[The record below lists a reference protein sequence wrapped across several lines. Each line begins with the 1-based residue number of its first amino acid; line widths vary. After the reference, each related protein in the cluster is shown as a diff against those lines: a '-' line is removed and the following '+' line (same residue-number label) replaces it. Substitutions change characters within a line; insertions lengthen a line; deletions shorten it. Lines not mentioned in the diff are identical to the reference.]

1 MSIGTGLAEIAR
13 YKNTTGACSYAAF
26 HQSFHAYLTNPARL
40 ARRRIKVHSSKRD
53 SQRISICSDLGRN
66 SLLNREEDMKKSLV
80 ALALFGAFAAT
91 AQAQSSVQ
99 IYGTI
104 DAGLGKATG
113 STTAVTKRDNNK
125 LGFKGTEDLGNGLK
139 AIFQLEIRYESDT
152 GTIENTSGN
161 NSRPLFQ
168 GQSRVGLQGD
178 FGTVRLGRGLTA
190 YQEVSTSFEPW
201 SGMPTQAGFQT
212 DLTVAGYT
220 SDPLSPTGN
229 SRNRFSNAV
238 FYNSPVFNGFQL
250 NATVAAKEANNN
262 SAVPARAPGNSV
274 TFASGNR
281 AVAANVAP
289 TSTPYSISATYTSTG
304 FAAMAAYERNG
315 LQAKLWS
322 VAASVNPIPELK
334 VMLSI
339 QHQKDD
345 DFKIINTGTKSWVLG
360 ANYDVGPGKIRA
372 GYGQKTPDGVVKTKQ
387 ASLGYDYNLS
397 KRTYVY
403 ADISNKKAAVADS
416 INYNVAKS
424 INYVGI
430 GVHHNF

>member
-1 MSIGTGLAEIAR
+1 
-13 YKNTTGACSYAAF
+13 
-26 HQSFHAYLTNPARL
+26 
-40 ARRRIKVHSSKRD
+40 
-53 SQRISICSDLGRN
+53 
-66 SLLNREEDMKKSLV
+66 MKKSLV

-104 DAGLGKATG
+104 DAGLGKA
-113 STTAVTKRDNNK
+113 SNATTAVTKRDNNK

-152 GTIENTSGN
+152 GTLESNGA
-161 NSRPLFQ
+161 RPLFQ

-190 YQEVSTSFEPW
+190 YQEVSTMFEPW

-220 SDPLSPTGN
+220 SDPLSPAGN

-238 FYNSPVFNGFQL
+238 FYNSPVFNGFQF
-250 NATVAAKEANNN
+250 NATVAAKEANTNA
-262 SAVPARAPGNSV
+262 AVGATVAN
-274 TFASGNR
+274 TTTNASGNF
-281 AVAANVAP
+281 ALAANVAP
-289 TSTPYSISATYTSTG
+289 ASNPYSMSGTYNNG
-304 FAAMAAYERNG
+304 QFAAMAAYERNG

-322 VAASVNPIPELK
+322 VAASFNPVAELK
-334 VMLSI
+334 LMASY
-339 QHQKDD
+339 QHQDD
-345 DFKIINTGTKSWVLG
+345 GNFKIINTDTKSWVLG

-372 GYGQKTPDGVVKTKQ
+372 GYGQKTPDGVAKTKQ

-397 KRTYVY
+397 KRTYLY
-403 ADISNKKAAVADS
+403 ADISNKKSASAA
-416 INYNVAKS
+416 NYNNTTSVS
-424 INYVGI
+424 YIGL

>member
-1 MSIGTGLAEIAR
+1 
-13 YKNTTGACSYAAF
+13 
-26 HQSFHAYLTNPARL
+26 
-40 ARRRIKVHSSKRD
+40 
-53 SQRISICSDLGRN
+53 
-66 SLLNREEDMKKSLV
+66 MKKSLV

-152 GTIENTSGN
+152 GTLESNA
-161 NSRPLFQ
+161 RPLFQ

-190 YQEVSTSFEPW
+190 FQESSTSFEPW
-201 SGMPTQAGFQT
+201 SGMPTPAGFQT
-212 DLTVAGYT
+212 DLTVAGYS
-220 SDPLSPTGN
+220 SDPLSAPGN
-229 SRNRFSNAV
+229 SKNRFSNAV
-238 FYNSPVFNGFQL
+238 FYNSPVINGFQV

-262 SAVPARAPGNSV
+262 AAVPARAPGNIF
-274 TFASGNR
+274 TFASGNY
-281 AVAANVAP
+281 AVPANVAP
-289 TSTPYSISATYTSTG
+289 ASTPYSMSLTYTSPG

-322 VAASVNPIPELK
+322 IAASVNPVPELK

-339 QHQKDD
+339 QHQNDEE
-345 DFKIINTGTKSWVLG
+345 FKIINTGTKSWVLG

-372 GYGQKTPDGVVKTKQ
+372 GYGQKTPDGVVKSKQ

-403 ADISNKKAAVADS
+403 ADISSKQAAVAEN
-416 INYNVAKS
+416 INYNVAKTV
-424 INYVGI
+424 NYIGI

>member
-1 MSIGTGLAEIAR
+1 
-13 YKNTTGACSYAAF
+13 
-26 HQSFHAYLTNPARL
+26 
-40 ARRRIKVHSSKRD
+40 
-53 SQRISICSDLGRN
+53 
-66 SLLNREEDMKKSLV
+66 MKKSLV

-104 DAGLGKATG
+104 DAGLGKSTG

-152 GTIENTSGN
+152 GTVENTSGA

-190 YQEVSTSFEPW
+190 FQESSTAFEPW
-201 SGMPTQAGFQT
+201 SGMPTPAGFQT
-212 DLTVAGYT
+212 DITVAAYS
-220 SDPLSPTGN
+220 SDPLSAPGN

-238 FYNSPVFNGFQL
+238 FYNSPVISGFQF
-250 NATVAAKEANNN
+250 NATVAAKEANGNI
-262 SAVPARAPGNSV
+262 AVPATANNYFVPANAV
-274 TFASGNR
+274 PASN
-281 AVAANVAP
+281 
-289 TSTPYSISATYTSTG
+289 PYSVSATYNYG
-304 FAAMAAYERNG
+304 QFAGMAAYERNG

-322 VAASVNPIPELK
+322 VAASFNPVTELK
-334 VMLSI
+334 LMASY
-339 QHQKDD
+339 QHQDD
-345 DFKIINTGTKSWVLG
+345 GNFKIINTDTKAWLVG
-360 ANYDVGPGKIRA
+360 ANYDVGPGKVRA
-372 GYGQKTPDGVVKTKQ
+372 GYGQKTPDGVTKTKQ

-397 KRTYVY
+397 KRTYLY
-403 ADISNKKAAVADS
+403 ADISNRKAATS
-416 INYNVAKS
+416 ITY
-424 INYVGI
+424 IGL

>member
-1 MSIGTGLAEIAR
+1 
-13 YKNTTGACSYAAF
+13 
-26 HQSFHAYLTNPARL
+26 
-40 ARRRIKVHSSKRD
+40 
-53 SQRISICSDLGRN
+53 
-66 SLLNREEDMKKSLV
+66 MKKSLV

-152 GTIENTSGN
+152 GTLES

-168 GQSRVGLQGD
+168 GQSRVGLQGN

-190 YQEVSTSFEPW
+190 FQEASTAFEPW
-201 SGMPTQAGFQT
+201 SGMPTKAGFQT
-212 DLTVAGYT
+212 DITVAAYT
-220 SDPLSPTGN
+220 SDPLSATGN
-229 SRNRFSNAV
+229 SQNRFSNAV
-238 FYNSPVFNGFQL
+238 FYNSPVFSGFQF
-250 NATVAAKEANNN
+250 NATVAAKEANGNA
-262 SAVPARAPGNSV
+262 AVPA
-274 TFASGNR
+274 TASNYFVPAN
-281 AVAANVAP
+281 AVPASN
-289 TSTPYSISATYTSTG
+289 PYSMSATYNYG
-304 FAAMAAYERNG
+304 QFAGMAAYERNG

-322 VAASVNPIPELK
+322 VAASFNPVTELK
-334 VMLSI
+334 LMASY
-339 QHQKDD
+339 QHQDNSN
-345 DFKIINTGTKSWVLG
+345 FKITNTDTKAWLVG

-372 GYGQKTPDGVVKTKQ
+372 GYGQKTPDGVTKTKQ

-397 KRTYVY
+397 KRTYLY
-403 ADISNKKAAVADS
+403 ADISNRKADVS
-416 INYNVAKS
+416 QTYI
-424 INYVGI
+424 GL

>member
-1 MSIGTGLAEIAR
+1 
-13 YKNTTGACSYAAF
+13 
-26 HQSFHAYLTNPARL
+26 
-40 ARRRIKVHSSKRD
+40 
-53 SQRISICSDLGRN
+53 
-66 SLLNREEDMKKSLV
+66 MKKSLV

-152 GTIENTSGN
+152 GTLES

-168 GQSRVGLQGD
+168 GQSRVGLQGN

-190 YQEVSTSFEPW
+190 FQEASTAFEPW
-201 SGMPTQAGFQT
+201 SGMPTKAGFQT
-212 DLTVAGYT
+212 DITVAAYT
-220 SDPLSPTGN
+220 SDPLSATGN
-229 SRNRFSNAV
+229 SQNRFSNAV
-238 FYNSPVFNGFQL
+238 FYNSPVFSGFQF
-250 NATVAAKEANNN
+250 NATVAAKEANGNV
-262 SAVPARAPGNSV
+262 AVPA
-274 TFASGNR
+274 TASNYFVPAN
-281 AVAANVAP
+281 AVPASN
-289 TSTPYSISATYTSTG
+289 PYSMSATYNYG
-304 FAAMAAYERNG
+304 QFAGMAAYERNG

-322 VAASVNPIPELK
+322 VAASFNPVTELK
-334 VMLSI
+334 LMASY
-339 QHQKDD
+339 QHQDNSN
-345 DFKIINTGTKSWVLG
+345 FKITNTDTKAWLVG

-372 GYGQKTPDGVVKTKQ
+372 GYGQKTPDGVTKTKQ

-397 KRTYVY
+397 KRTYLY
-403 ADISNKKAAVADS
+403 ADISNRKADVS
-416 INYNVAKS
+416 QTYI
-424 INYVGI
+424 GL

>member
-1 MSIGTGLAEIAR
+1 
-13 YKNTTGACSYAAF
+13 
-26 HQSFHAYLTNPARL
+26 
-40 ARRRIKVHSSKRD
+40 
-53 SQRISICSDLGRN
+53 
-66 SLLNREEDMKKSLV
+66 MKKSLV

-152 GTIENTSGN
+152 GTLEN

-168 GQSRVGLQGD
+168 GQSRVGLQGN

-190 YQEVSTSFEPW
+190 FQEASTAFEPW
-201 SGMPTQAGFQT
+201 SGMPTKAGFQT
-212 DLTVAGYT
+212 DITVAGYT
-220 SDPLSPTGN
+220 SDPLSAAGN
-229 SRNRFSNAV
+229 SQNRFSNAV
-238 FYNSPVFNGFQL
+238 FYNSPVVSGFQF
-250 NATVAAKEANNN
+250 NATVAAKEANGFGGIGLNQPT
-262 SAVPARAPGNSV
+262 PANVAIRANP
-274 TFASGNR
+274 SGNY
-281 AVAANVAP
+281 AVAANAAP
-289 TSTPYSISATYTSTG
+289 ASNPYSMSATYTNEQ

-315 LQAKLWS
+315 VQAKLWS
-322 VAASVNPIPELK
+322 IAASFNPVKELK
-334 VMLSI
+334 LMASY
-339 QHQKDD
+339 QHQDD
-345 DFKIINTGTKSWVLG
+345 GNFKIINTDTKAWLIG

-372 GYGQKTPDGVVKTKQ
+372 GYGQKTPDGTVKTKQ

-403 ADISNKKAAVADS
+403 ADISNKKAANTS
-416 INYNVAKS
+416 NYNAS
-424 INYVGI
+424 TTTNYVGI

>member
-1 MSIGTGLAEIAR
+1 
-13 YKNTTGACSYAAF
+13 
-26 HQSFHAYLTNPARL
+26 
-40 ARRRIKVHSSKRD
+40 
-53 SQRISICSDLGRN
+53 
-66 SLLNREEDMKKSLV
+66 MKKSLV

-104 DAGLGKATG
+104 DAGVAKATG
-113 STTAVTKRDNNK
+113 SSAIVTKRDNNK

-152 GTIENTSGN
+152 GTIENTSGT

-190 YQEVSTSFEPW
+190 FQETSTAFEPW
-201 SGMPTQAGFQT
+201 SGMPTPAGFQT

-220 SDPLSPTGN
+220 SDPLSAPGN

-238 FYNSPVFNGFQL
+238 FYNSPVISGFQF

-262 SAVPARAPGNSV
+262 SVVDPRAPGNRF
-274 TFASGNR
+274 TFASGNY
-281 AVAANVAP
+281 AVAANIAP
-289 TSTPYSISATYTSTG
+289 ASNPYSMSATYTNEQ

-315 LQAKLWS
+315 VQAKLWS
-322 VAASVNPIPELK
+322 VAASFNPVTELK
-334 VMLSI
+334 LMASY
-339 QHQKDD
+339 QHQDD
-345 DFKIINTGTKSWVLG
+345 SNFKIINTDTKAWLVG

-372 GYGQKTPDGVVKTKQ
+372 GYGQKTPDGVAKTKQ

-397 KRTYVY
+397 KRTYLY
-403 ADISNKKAAVADS
+403 ADISNRKDVVSKTY
-416 INYNVAKS
+416 I
-424 INYVGI
+424 GL

>member
-1 MSIGTGLAEIAR
+1 
-13 YKNTTGACSYAAF
+13 
-26 HQSFHAYLTNPARL
+26 
-40 ARRRIKVHSSKRD
+40 
-53 SQRISICSDLGRN
+53 
-66 SLLNREEDMKKSLV
+66 MKKSLV

-104 DAGLGKATG
+104 DAGLGKLTG
-113 STTAVTKRDNNK
+113 ETTKVTKRDNNK

-152 GTIENTSGN
+152 GTIENTSGI

-190 YQEVSTSFEPW
+190 FQESSTAFEPW
-201 SGMPTQAGFQT
+201 SGMPTTAGFQT

-220 SDPLSPTGN
+220 SDPLSAPGN

-238 FYNSPVFNGFQL
+238 FYNSPVISGFQF

-262 SAVPARAPGNSV
+262 AAVNNPPGSNNYFVPANAVPASN
-274 TFASGNR
+274 
-281 AVAANVAP
+281 
-289 TSTPYSISATYTSTG
+289 PYSISATYNYG
-304 FAAMAAYERNG
+304 QFAGMAAYERNG

-322 VAASVNPIPELK
+322 VAASFNPVTELK
-334 VMLSI
+334 LMASY
-339 QHQKDD
+339 QHQDD
-345 DFKIINTGTKSWVLG
+345 SKFKIINTDTKAWLVG
-360 ANYDVGPGKIRA
+360 ANYDVGPGKVRA
-372 GYGQKTPDGVVKTKQ
+372 GYGQKTPDGVAKTKQ

-397 KRTYVY
+397 KRTYLY
-403 ADISNKKAAVADS
+403 ADISNRKDVVSKTY
-416 INYNVAKS
+416 I
-424 INYVGI
+424 GL

>member
-1 MSIGTGLAEIAR
+1 
-13 YKNTTGACSYAAF
+13 
-26 HQSFHAYLTNPARL
+26 
-40 ARRRIKVHSSKRD
+40 
-53 SQRISICSDLGRN
+53 
-66 SLLNREEDMKKSLV
+66 MKKSLV

-104 DAGLGKATG
+104 DAGLGKLTG
-113 STTAVTKRDNNK
+113 ETTKVTKRDNNK

-152 GTIENTSGN
+152 GTIENTSGT

-168 GQSRVGLQGD
+168 GQSRVGLQGN

-190 YQEVSTSFEPW
+190 FQESSTAFEPW
-201 SGMPTQAGFQT
+201 SGMPTTAGFQT
-212 DLTVAGYT
+212 DITVAAYS
-220 SDPLSPTGN
+220 SDPLSAPGN
-229 SRNRFSNAV
+229 SKNRFSNAV
-238 FYNSPVFNGFQL
+238 FYNSPVISGFQF

-262 SAVPARAPGNSV
+262 DAVPA
-274 TFASGNR
+274 T
-281 AVAANVAP
+281 AANFGVAKNAVP
-289 TSTPYSISATYTSTG
+289 ASNPYSMSATYNYG
-304 FAAMAAYERNG
+304 QFAGMAAYERNG

-322 VAASVNPIPELK
+322 VAASFNPVTELK
-334 VMLSI
+334 LMASY
-339 QHQKDD
+339 QHQDD
-345 DFKIINTGTKSWVLG
+345 SKFKITNTDTKAWLIG

-397 KRTYVY
+397 KRTYLY
-403 ADISNKKAAVADS
+403 ADISNRKADVS
-416 INYNVAKS
+416 KTYI
-424 INYVGI
+424 GL

>member
-1 MSIGTGLAEIAR
+1 
-13 YKNTTGACSYAAF
+13 
-26 HQSFHAYLTNPARL
+26 
-40 ARRRIKVHSSKRD
+40 
-53 SQRISICSDLGRN
+53 
-66 SLLNREEDMKKSLV
+66 MKKSLV

-113 STTAVTKRDNNK
+113 SSTAVTKRDNNK

-152 GTIENTSGN
+152 GTLESNA
-161 NSRPLFQ
+161 RPLFQ

-190 YQEVSTSFEPW
+190 FQETSTAFEPW
-201 SGMPTQAGFQT
+201 SGMPTPAGFQT

-220 SDPLSPTGN
+220 SDPLSAPGN

-238 FYNSPVFNGFQL
+238 FFNSPVIAGFQF

-262 SAVPARAPGNSV
+262 VAVAATVPNLTTNATGNFALPANAVPASNPYSMSV
-274 TFASGNR
+274 TYNYGQ
-281 AVAANVAP
+281 
-289 TSTPYSISATYTSTG
+289 
-304 FAAMAAYERNG
+304 FAAMGAYERNG
-315 LQAKLWS
+315 VQAKLWS
-322 VAASVNPIPELK
+322 VGASFNPAPELK
-334 VMLSI
+334 LMATY
-339 QHQKDD
+339 QHQDD
-345 DFKIINTGTKSWVLG
+345 GNFKIINTDTKSWVLG
-360 ANYDVGPGKIRA
+360 LNYDVGPGKVRA
-372 GYGQKTPDGVVKTKQ
+372 GYGQKTPDGVAKSKQ

-397 KRTYVY
+397 KRTYLY
-403 ADISNKKAAVADS
+403 ADVSNKKSASVA
-416 INYNVAKS
+416 NYNNTTSVTY
-424 INYVGI
+424 IGV

>member
-1 MSIGTGLAEIAR
+1 
-13 YKNTTGACSYAAF
+13 
-26 HQSFHAYLTNPARL
+26 
-40 ARRRIKVHSSKRD
+40 
-53 SQRISICSDLGRN
+53 
-66 SLLNREEDMKKSLV
+66 MKKSLV

-152 GTIENTSGN
+152 GTVENTSGI

-190 YQEVSTSFEPW
+190 FQESSTAFEPW
-201 SGMPTQAGFQT
+201 SGMPTPAGFQT
-212 DLTVAGYT
+212 DITVAAYS
-220 SDPLSPTGN
+220 SDPLSAPGN

-238 FYNSPVFNGFQL
+238 FYNSPVISGFQF
-250 NATVAAKEANNN
+250 NATVAAKEANGNI
-262 SAVPARAPGNSV
+262 AVPATANNYFVPANAV
-274 TFASGNR
+274 PASN
-281 AVAANVAP
+281 
-289 TSTPYSISATYTSTG
+289 PYSVSATYNYG
-304 FAAMAAYERNG
+304 QFAGMAAYERNG

-322 VAASVNPIPELK
+322 VAASFNPVTELK
-334 VMLSI
+334 LMASY
-339 QHQKDD
+339 QHQDD
-345 DFKIINTGTKSWVLG
+345 GNFKIINTDTKAWLVG
-360 ANYDVGPGKIRA
+360 ANYDVGPGKVRA
-372 GYGQKTPDGVVKTKQ
+372 GYGQKTPDGVTKTKQ

-397 KRTYVY
+397 KRTYLY
-403 ADISNKKAAVADS
+403 ADISNRKAATS
-416 INYNVAKS
+416 ITY
-424 INYVGI
+424 IGL

>member
-1 MSIGTGLAEIAR
+1 
-13 YKNTTGACSYAAF
+13 
-26 HQSFHAYLTNPARL
+26 
-40 ARRRIKVHSSKRD
+40 
-53 SQRISICSDLGRN
+53 
-66 SLLNREEDMKKSLV
+66 MKKSLV

-152 GTIENTSGN
+152 GTLES

-168 GQSRVGLQGD
+168 GQSRVGLQGN

-190 YQEVSTSFEPW
+190 FQESSTAFEPW

-212 DLTVAGYT
+212 DLTVAAYT
-220 SDPLSPTGN
+220 SDPLSADGN

-238 FYNSPVFNGFQL
+238 FYNSPVIEGFQL

-262 SAVPARAPGNSV
+262 AIVPARAPGNAV
-274 TFASGNR
+274 TFASGNY
-281 AVAANVAP
+281 ALPANVAP
-289 TSTPYSISATYTSTG
+289 ASNPYSMSLTYTSPG

-315 LQAKLWS
+315 VQAKLWS

-339 QHQKDD
+339 QHQNDD

-397 KRTYVY
+397 KRTYLY
-403 ADISNKKAAVADS
+403 ADISNKKAAVANS
-416 INYNVAKS
+416 LNYTVAKTV
-424 INYVGI
+424 NYIGV

>member
-1 MSIGTGLAEIAR
+1 
-13 YKNTTGACSYAAF
+13 
-26 HQSFHAYLTNPARL
+26 
-40 ARRRIKVHSSKRD
+40 
-53 SQRISICSDLGRN
+53 
-66 SLLNREEDMKKSLV
+66 MKKSLV

-104 DAGLGKATG
+104 DAGLGKLTG
-113 STTAVTKRDNNK
+113 ETTKVTKRDNNK

-152 GTIENTSGN
+152 GTLES

-190 YQEVSTSFEPW
+190 YQEVSTMFEPW

-212 DLTVAGYT
+212 DLTVAAYT
-220 SDPLSPTGN
+220 SDPLSADGN

-238 FYNSPVFNGFQL
+238 FYNSPVINGFQF

-262 SAVPARAPGNSV
+262 AAVPARLPVNPV
-274 TFASGNR
+274 TFASGNY
-281 AVAANVAP
+281 ALAANVAP
-289 TSTPYSISATYTSTG
+289 ASNPYSVSATYTNEQ

-322 VAASVNPIPELK
+322 VAASFNPSKELK
-334 VMLSI
+334 LMASY
-339 QHQKDD
+339 QHQDD
-345 DFKIINTGTKSWVLG
+345 GNFKIINTDTKSWVLG

-403 ADISNKKAAVADS
+403 ADISNKKAAVANN
-416 INYNVAKS
+416 INYNVAKTV
-424 INYVGI
+424 NYIGI

>member
-1 MSIGTGLAEIAR
+1 
-13 YKNTTGACSYAAF
+13 
-26 HQSFHAYLTNPARL
+26 
-40 ARRRIKVHSSKRD
+40 
-53 SQRISICSDLGRN
+53 
-66 SLLNREEDMKKSLV
+66 MKKSLV

-152 GTIENTSGN
+152 GTLES

-190 YQEVSTSFEPW
+190 FQEASTAFEPW

-212 DLTVAGYT
+212 DLTVAAYT
-220 SDPLSPTGN
+220 SDPLSAPGN

-238 FYNSPVFNGFQL
+238 FYNSPVISGFQF

-262 SAVPARAPGNSV
+262 NPVAATVRNL
-274 TFASGNR
+274 TTNASGNF
-281 AVAANVAP
+281 AVDGNVVPA
-289 TSTPYSISATYTSTG
+289 SNPYSVSATYTNTQ

-322 VAASVNPIPELK
+322 VAASFNPITELK
-334 VMLSI
+334 LMASY
-339 QHQKDD
+339 QHQDD
-345 DFKIINTGTKSWVLG
+345 GNFKIVNTDTKSWVLG

-372 GYGQKTPDGVVKTKQ
+372 GYGQKTPDGVTKTKQ

-403 ADISNKKAAVADS
+403 ADISNKKAASAT
-416 INYNVAKS
+416 NYNAS
-424 INYVGI
+424 STTNYVGI

>member
-1 MSIGTGLAEIAR
+1 
-13 YKNTTGACSYAAF
+13 
-26 HQSFHAYLTNPARL
+26 
-40 ARRRIKVHSSKRD
+40 
-53 SQRISICSDLGRN
+53 
-66 SLLNREEDMKKSLV
+66 MKKSLV

-104 DAGLGKATG
+104 DAGVAKATG
-113 STTAVTKRDNNK
+113 NSAIVTKRDNNK

-152 GTIENTSGN
+152 GTVENTSGA

-190 YQEVSTSFEPW
+190 FQETSTAFEPW
-201 SGMPTQAGFQT
+201 SGMPTPAGFQT

-220 SDPLSPTGN
+220 SDPLSPAGN

-238 FYNSPVFNGFQL
+238 FYNSPVVNGFQF

-262 SAVPARAPGNSV
+262 A
-274 TFASGNR
+274 
-281 AVAANVAP
+281 AVAATLPNATTNATGNFALPANVVPA
-289 TSTPYSISATYTSTG
+289 SNPYSVSATFNYAQ

-315 LQAKLWS
+315 VQAKLWS
-322 VAASVNPIPELK
+322 IGASVNPIAELK
-334 VMLSI
+334 LMASY
-339 QHQKDD
+339 QHQDD
-345 DFKIINTGTKSWVLG
+345 GNFRIINTDTKSWVLG

-372 GYGQKTPDGVVKTKQ
+372 GYGQKTPDGVAKTKQ

-397 KRTYVY
+397 KRTYLY
-403 ADISNKKAAVADS
+403 ADISNKKSASVT
-416 INYNVAKS
+416 NYNNTTSV
-424 INYVGI
+424 NYIGV

>member
-1 MSIGTGLAEIAR
+1 
-13 YKNTTGACSYAAF
+13 
-26 HQSFHAYLTNPARL
+26 
-40 ARRRIKVHSSKRD
+40 
-53 SQRISICSDLGRN
+53 
-66 SLLNREEDMKKSLV
+66 MKKSLV

-99 IYGTI
+99 IYGTV
-104 DAGLGKATG
+104 DAGLGKLTG
-113 STTAVTKRDNNK
+113 ETTKVTKRDNNK

-139 AIFQLEIRYESDT
+139 AIFQLEIRYETDT
-152 GTIENTSGN
+152 GTLES

-168 GQSRVGLQGD
+168 GQSRVGLQGN

-190 YQEVSTSFEPW
+190 FQESSTAFEPW
-201 SGMPTQAGFQT
+201 SGMPTPAGFQT
-212 DLTVAGYT
+212 DITVAGYS
-220 SDPLSPTGN
+220 SDPLSADGN
-229 SRNRFSNAV
+229 SKNRFSNAV
-238 FYNSPVFNGFQL
+238 FYNSPVISGFQF

-262 SAVPARAPGNSV
+262 AVVPARAPINAF
-274 TFASGNR
+274 TFASGNY

-289 TSTPYSISATYTSTG
+289 ASNPYSMSATYTNEQ

-322 VAASVNPIPELK
+322 VAASFNPSKELK
-334 VMLSI
+334 LMASY
-339 QHQKDD
+339 QHQDD
-345 DFKIINTGTKSWVLG
+345 GNFKIINTDTKAWLIG

-397 KRTYVY
+397 KRTYLY
-403 ADISNKKAAVADS
+403 ADISNKKAAVVNS
-416 INYNVAKS
+416 INYTVAKS
-424 INYVGI
+424 VNYIGL